1 MVWLVRKDIKC
12 YRVLKKKNTTK
23 YSLFYMVIKSVLVL
37 KTKPT
42 LMVRQGWEK
51 IAMKKKNYR

>member
-1 MVWLVRKDIKC
+1 MVWLVCKDIKC
-12 YRVLKKKNTTK
+12 FRVLKNKHLTN
-23 YSLFYMVIKSVLVL
+23 YALFINFKTESFI

>member
-1 MVWLVRKDIKC
+1 MHHLLRQNVNSI
-12 YRVLKKKNTTK
+12 
-23 YSLFYMVIKSVLVL
+23 